1 MEGPL
6 LGGNSNC
13 CAKHA
18 MTYIVL
24 AIIAVVVV
32 LVVVLIVVLR
42 KDDSEETSSNSPY
55 KVLLKDS
62 DFIKPKIK
70 FDAEFQ
76 LVKTK
81 TDMLGLLIDDEYL
94 EYSLVYLYMPNGSY
108 TETVP
113 GLAHFG
119 EHMVSGGS
127 KKYPNIVPV
136 YNPIIGGVDGGEDNA
151 ATGGT
156 ERFYYMKVPY
166 NFLFENV
173 IDLLTDSFKYPF
185 YDKDVVKKE
194 IQAVNAE
201 FYLHKTESSLIL
213 EAILQQL
220 SSTKT
225 SFNGM
230 ATGNNETLNPNDS
243 DNLAKK
249 LRGYHSLIK
258 KPNNIFFS
266 LASNETMETL
276 EKYTEK
282 YFTYK
287 MHEFKDDEID
297 KEDRNQ
303 LIENEKNIV
312 KFDIFDEN

>member
-42 KDDSEETSSNSPY
+42 KDDSEEASSNSPY

-113 GLAHFG
+113 RFG
-119 EHMVSGGS
+119 
-127 KKYPNIVPV
+127 
-136 YNPIIGGVDGGEDNA
+136 
-151 ATGGT
+151 T
-156 ERFYYMKVPY
+156 FW
-166 NFLFENV
+166 
-173 IDLLTDSFKYPF
+173 
-185 YDKDVVKKE
+185 
-194 IQAVNAE
+194 
-201 FYLHKTESSLIL
+201 
-213 EAILQQL
+213 
-220 SSTKT
+220 
-225 SFNGM
+225 
-230 ATGNNETLNPNDS
+230 
-243 DNLAKK
+243 
-249 LRGYHSLIK
+249 
-258 KPNNIFFS
+258 
-266 LASNETMETL
+266 
-276 EKYTEK
+276 
-282 YFTYK
+282 
-287 MHEFKDDEID
+287 
-297 KEDRNQ
+297 
-303 LIENEKNIV
+303 
-312 KFDIFDEN
+312 